1 MSAEGSATPESS
13 SNSTASAGES
23 PKINKFVIILSAMN
37 LLITLGILGAL
48 FLSLKKERE
57 HAAVEDISL
66 QAEASGKHEG
76 GGEHGEHGE
85 HGEKGEGLSL
95 KSAFSKAGEK
105 MLSLEQFTV
114 NLSTPGSSSPKFVR
128 ASISLEV
135 PNEDTENELTTKAPQ
150 VRNVIIDLFNS
161 KKATDLSTVEGREY
175 LKEEI
180 KSSLNGFLL
189 SGKIKGVF
197 FTSFSLSG

>member
-1 MSAEGSATPESS
+1 
-13 SNSTASAGES
+13 
-23 PKINKFVIILSAMN
+23 
-37 LLITLGILGAL
+37 
-48 FLSLKKERE
+48 
-57 HAAVEDISL
+57 
-66 QAEASGKHEG
+66 
-76 GGEHGEHGE
+76 
-85 HGEKGEGLSL
+85 
-95 KSAFSKAGEK
+95 
-105 MLSLEQFTV
+105 
-114 NLSTPGSSSPKFVR
+114 VR